1 MIRYKTLWL
10 FAAVT
15 VLLSCGNP
23 KTRLMTERIKIS
35 GLKSALTKLNNGQT
49 EFNFIGITSNGIDCI
64 YFINEKG
71 NFNIEFEAMV
81 EEQIPF
87 IEKFKGYAISK
98 NYKFVMTTYKNKPK
112 YKSNGPALVI
122 RIETNSSLDEITMIG
137 TDIEKDIFKN
147 NIEIVYDI
155 VP

>member
-1 MIRYKTLWL
+1 MIRFITLLL
-10 FAAVT
+10 FVAVS

-23 KTRLMTERIKIS
+23 KTRLMAERIKIS
-35 GLKSALTKLNNGQT
+35 GLKSALTKLTNGQT

-64 YFINEKG
+64 YFVNERG
-71 NFNIEFEAMV
+71 NFNIEFEAMI

-87 IEKFKGYAISK
+87 IEKLKRYAISK
-98 NYKFVMTTYKNKPK
+98 NYKFVLTTYKNKPK
-112 YKSNGPALVI
+112 YKSNEPAPVI
-122 RIETNSSLDEITMIG
+122 RIETNSTLDEITVIG
-137 TDIEKDIFKN
+137 VDIEKDIFKN